1 MKTPTTRDEILSEMK
16 KLQFFYGLKRE
27 IRFGENRTDETNP
40 ESVAEH
46 IYGMH
51 VLFDYFLPLEDPEG
65 KLNTERIRKMVTF
78 HDIDEVITG
87 DIVGYLKTEDDKKAE
102 AAATVTILKNAPD
115 SMRAT
120 LTDILEEYETRESTE
135 SKFVKALDKIEPV
148 VQIFNQQ
155 GKELLNRM
163 GTTRGQ
169 HDSIKKPFF
178 EGFPVIDSFYS
189 VVIEEMDKEGFFS
202 KEEA

>member
-1 MKTPTTRDEILSEMK
+1 MDTFTREKVLEEVK

-27 IRFGENRTDETNP
+27 IRFGESRTDATNP

-65 KLNTERIRKMVTF
+65 NWDKERIRKMITF

-87 DIVGYLKTEDDKKAE
+87 DIVGYLKTEKDKQAE
-102 AAATVTILKNAPD
+102 REATKEILEGAPD
-115 SMRAT
+115 SMRQT
-120 LTDILEEYETRESTE
+120 LTDTLEEYEKRESVE
-135 SKFVKALDKIEPV
+135 SRFVKAIDKMDPV
-148 VQIFNQQ
+148 IQIFNQN

-163 GTTRGQ
+163 NTTRDQ
-169 HDSIKKPFF
+169 HDSIKKPYFI
-178 EGFPVIDSFYS
+178 GFPIMDRFYS
-189 VVIEEMDKEGFFS
+189 VLIEEMDAEGFFR
-202 KEEA
+202 KK

>member
-1 MKTPTTRDEILSEMK
+1 METFTKEKVLEEVK

-27 IRFGENRTDETNP
+27 IRFGETRTDTTNP

-65 KLNTERIRKMVTF
+65 KLDKERMRKMITF

-87 DIVGYLKTEDDKKAE
+87 DIVGYLKTEEDKQAE
-102 AAATVTILKNAPD
+102 REATITILKGAPE
-115 SMRAT
+115 SMRQT
-120 LTDILEEYETRESTE
+120 LTDTLDEYEERESAE
-135 SKFVKALDKIEPV
+135 SRFVKAIDKMDPV
-148 VQIFNQQ
+148 IHVFNQN

-163 GTTRGQ
+163 KTTRDQ
-169 HDSIKKPFF
+169 HDSIKKPYFV
-178 EGFPVIDSFYS
+178 GFPIMDKFYS
-189 VVIEEMDKEGFFS
+189 ILIEEMDAEGFFVA
-202 KEEA
+202 K